1 MRILWRILTQYPDP
15 ESNWELSF
23 RRALLYPFNYQ
34 GNKFS
39 YFAGAK
45 VRISERKTKYIWVFP
60 SGSTFDE
67 VKGTKKLRIKS

>member
-34 GNKFS
+34 GNKKCCKGSHFLRKMTT
-39 YFAGAK
+39 FALEFHK
-45 VRISERKTKYIWVFP
+45 NNQKIW
-60 SGSTFDE
+60 E
-67 VKGTKKLRIKS
+67 N